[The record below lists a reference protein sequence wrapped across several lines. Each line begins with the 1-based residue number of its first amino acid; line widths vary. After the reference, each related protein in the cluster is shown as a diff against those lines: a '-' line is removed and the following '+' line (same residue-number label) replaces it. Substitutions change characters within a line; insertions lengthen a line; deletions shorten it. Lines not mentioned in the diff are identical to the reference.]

1 MSNIRISHT
10 AWAYLNLSVISS
22 KSNTTRGIFLPIRGI
37 LVYSRLSPGNS
48 PSSPDRWQM
57 LVLNSWM
64 KRGTATAMCLAQ
76 EFNPIIHPRP
86 KSRGYWMKFSPFQYY
101 LDSTTILTI
110 NTYILQHQYI
120 YSPTSIYIYSPTSI
134 YIFSILI
141 SIYIS
146 WGADKENLLIIEN
159 FFSWWSFLLFS
170 SP

>member
-1 MSNIRISHT
+1 MSQNLSATQLRENGPLASQISTGIKEAAFNTFNIYQLLLYTFAALLEWISWDSHT

-22 KSNTTRGIFLPIRGI
+22 TSKATRGIFSSCKWI
-37 LVYSRLSPGNS
+37 LVSCRLFPSNS

-64 KRGTATAMCLAQ
+64 KRGTVTATCLAQ

-86 KSRGYWMKFSPFQYY
+86 KPRGYWMKFSPFQYY

-120 YSPTSIYIYSPTSI
+120 YSPY
-134 YIFSILI
+134 
-141 SIYIS
+141 
-146 WGADKENLLIIEN
+146 
-159 FFSWWSFLLFS
+159 
-170 SP
+170 